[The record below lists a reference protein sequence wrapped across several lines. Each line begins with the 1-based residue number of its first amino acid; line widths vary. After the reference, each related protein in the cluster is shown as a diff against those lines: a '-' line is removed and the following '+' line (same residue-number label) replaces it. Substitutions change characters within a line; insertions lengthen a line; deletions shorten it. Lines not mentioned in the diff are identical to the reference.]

1 MITVC
6 YFSWD
11 SVDEFYA
18 CVHWAIVNLNVGE

>member
-6 YFSWD
+6 YFSME

-18 CVHWAIVNLNVGE
+18 CVHWAVVNLSVGE